1 MQRVPLTILLCGLM
15 AFPLTSAWGIPGDS
29 TRQPGASVKGVDLAG
44 KVSSDGK
51 ALIAEDDNVWSVSN
65 AGALKGLEGRYV
77 TVKCRMDVAKHAI
90 RVFYVVQ
97 PLVRHSA
104 NLNDSAFR
112 R

>member
-1 MQRVPLTILLCGLM
+1 MASPLT
-15 AFPLTSAWGIPGDS
+15 TAWGIPGDS
-29 TRQPGASVKGVDLAG
+29 RGQPAASVKGVDLAG
-44 KVSSDGK
+44 KVSTDGK
-51 ALIAEDDNVWSVSN
+51 ALIAEDDNIWSVSN
-65 AGALKGLEGRYV
+65 ADALKGFEGRHV

-90 RVFYVVQ
+90 RVLYVVQ